1 MVQCAPLHRV
11 GVLPPLPY
19 EKQLRFW
26 ICSYT
31 FSCLSMSNLSCIAS
45 VSIAK
50 DTYIARLQQRMPVA
64 IQALAATVATFTSSS
79 GPRRAAAKRSLD

>member
-1 MVQCAPLHRV
+1 
-11 GVLPPLPY
+11 
-19 EKQLRFW
+19 
-26 ICSYT
+26 
-31 FSCLSMSNLSCIAS
+31 MSNLSCIAS

-64 IQALAATVATFTSSS
+64 IQALAATVAAFTSSS

>member
-11 GVLPPLPY
+11 GVLPPLLY
-19 EKQLRFW
+19 EKQLRF
-26 ICSYT
+26 CSYT

-64 IQALAATVATFTSSS
+64 IQALAATVAAFTSSS

>member
-1 MVQCAPLHRV
+1 MVQCAPVNRV
-11 GVLPPLPY
+11 GVLPPLLY
-19 EKQLRFW
+19 EKQLHF
-26 ICSYT
+26 CSYT